1 MKKIKTGFALAT
13 LSLVLLSGCG
23 GTSDISSS
31 EEPISS
37 SGDSSVIDTT
47 SSSSDTVSS
56 SSSTYTAVEDYD
68 VVGQTKIKLEDGLFE
83 KIMATKSSEDYDED
97 FMDFTDDGVERM
109 LTESDYAPND
119 EDEVFTN
126 YVDGDTTQ
134 FTSYNGCYTVKVRY
148 LGVDTPES
156 TSEIEEWGKSASL
169 FNKSKLQSAKHVIVQ
184 SAGCAQTGECVPA
197 DLDSYNRSLAYVWY
211 TDVENPTQDDFRNLN
226 LELVYEGYS
235 LFSGT
240 LEEMD
245 EDFYYAFVDAND
257 IAKSQKKHMYSG
269 EEDPNYYYGDAVEL
283 GLDRLYDENFYTN
296 SDDYGNKYSMY
307 CDEYTKWTFEGV
319 VSKKGGT
326 DFYIQ
331 DTIDGETY
339 GLYVFTLRS
348 YAPIKVGNRI
358 KISGILQYYGGAYEL
373 CGISYSAFNPKNGDI
388 EYVYDEDGNRI
399 TEEVT
404 PIKATPQEIYDGK
417 YQAVLVEVV
426 DESASDQNI
435 YFNVAESTYNG
446 ETSSYS
452 YGGSQERDS
461 YNTAHPFYNTDN
473 DMVIYGRYGSDMGT
487 VSSFSTFINNA
498 DYLRIK
504 IVDDATVFGDYT
516 STVSTVAEDGT
527 LTDSTTYNYT
537 DTAVCTYKYFTGGT
551 SRYVPGNADAVTD
564 SSKLVAG
571 NKVYDTT
578 YTRKKVG
585 SLIGIAINY
594 VSTGGNQKYSINVCG
609 SGDISEISEIA

>member
-23 GTSDISSS
+23 GATETSSS
-31 EEPISS
+31 EENSS
-37 SGDSSVIDTT
+37 LTDSTET
-47 SSSSDTVSS
+47 SSTASS
-56 SSSTYTAVEDYD
+56 SSSSVVEDYD
-68 VVGQTKIKLEDGLFE
+68 VVGQTKIKLADGLFE
-83 KIMATKSSEDYDED
+83 KIMATKPDEDYHED
-97 FMDFTDDGVERM
+97 YMDFTDDGVERM

-156 TSEIEEWGKSASL
+156 TSEIEEWGKSASN
-169 FNKSKLQSAKHVIVQ
+169 FNKNILKNAKHVIVQ
-184 SAGCAQTGECVPA
+184 SAGCAKTGECVPA

-211 TDVENPTQDDFRNLN
+211 TNEENPTQDDFRNLN

-257 IAKSQKKHMYSG
+257 IAKAQKKHMYSS
-269 EEDPNYYYGDAVEL
+269 ETDPNYYYGDAVEL
-283 GLDRLYDENFYTN
+283 GLDRLYDTNFYTN

-319 VSKKGGT
+319 VSKKDGT
-326 DFYIQ
+326 AFYLQ

-339 GLYVFTLRS
+339 GLYVYTLRS

-358 KISGILQYYGGAYEL
+358 KVSGVLQYYGGAYEL
-373 CGISYSAFNPKNGDI
+373 TGLSYSAFNHQDGDI
-388 EYVYDEDGNRI
+388 EYVYDSDGNKI
-399 TEEVT
+399 TEEIE
-404 PIKATPQEIYDGK
+404 PIKATPQEIYEGK

-426 DESASDQNI
+426 DESASNQCV
-435 YFNVAESTYNG
+435 YFNTSDSTYNG
-446 ETSSYS
+446 ETTSYS
-452 YGGSQERDS
+452 YGGSQEVNT
-461 YNTAHPFYNTDN
+461 YNSAHPFYNTDN
-473 DMVIYGRYGSDMGT
+473 SMVVYGRYGSDMSN
-487 VSSFSTFINNA
+487 VSSFSTLINNA

-504 IVDDATVFGDYT
+504 ISDDAIVYGDY
-516 STVSTVAEDGT
+516 SSSVSTVAEDGS
-527 LTDSTTYNYT
+527 LTAATEYDYSGVSVN
-537 DTAVCTYKYFTGGT
+537 TYKFFTGGT
-551 SRYVPGNADAVTD
+551 SRYVPGNAPGSLD
-564 SSKLVAG
+564 SSKLAAG

-578 YTRKKVG
+578 YVRKKVG
-585 SLIGIAINY
+585 HLVGIAINY

-609 SGDISEISEIA
+609 TGDLSDITEIA

>member
-1 MKKIKTGFALAT
+1 MKKIKKGFALAT

-23 GTSDISSS
+23 GTTDTSSS
-31 EEPISS
+31 EENSSLTDSSETSSTAISS
-37 SGDSSVIDTT
+37 ST
-47 SSSSDTVSS
+47 
-56 SSSTYTAVEDYD
+56 VEDYD
-68 VVGQTKIKLEDGLFE
+68 VVGQTKIKLADGLFE
-83 KIMATKSSEDYDED
+83 QIMADKPDEDYHED
-97 FMDFTDDGVERM
+97 YMDFTDDGVERM

-169 FNKSKLQSAKHVIVQ
+169 FNKSKLKSAKHVIVQ

-257 IAKSQKKHMYSG
+257 IAKAQKKHMYSS
-269 EEDPNYYYGDAVEL
+269 ETDPNYYYGDAVEL
-283 GLDRLYDENFYTN
+283 GLDRLYDTSFYTN

-319 VSKKGGT
+319 VSKKAGT

-339 GLYVFTLRS
+339 GLYIFTLRS
-348 YAPIKVGNRI
+348 YAPVKVGNRI
-358 KISGILQYYGGAYEL
+358 KVSGVLQYYGGTYEL
-373 CGISYSAFNPKNGDI
+373 CGISYSAFNHQNGDI
-388 EYVYDEDGNRI
+388 EYVYDSDGNKI
-399 TEEVT
+399 TETVE
-404 PIKATPQEIYDGK
+404 PIKATPQEIYEGK

-426 DESASDQNI
+426 DESAADQNI
-435 YFNVAESTYNG
+435 YFNTADSTYYG
-446 ETSSYS
+446 ETTSYD
-452 YGGSQERDS
+452 YGGSQELDT
-461 YNTAHPFYNTDN
+461 YNSAHPFYNTDN
-473 DMVIYGRYGSDMGT
+473 DMVVFGRYGSDMGN
-487 VSSFSTFINNA
+487 VSSFSTLINNA

-504 IVDDATVFGDYT
+504 IVDDATVYGDYT
-516 STVSTVAEDGT
+516 STVSTVASDGS
-527 LTDSTTYNYT
+527 LTDATTVENT
-537 DTAVCTYKYFTGGT
+537 GVSVNTYKFFTGGT
-551 SRYVPGNADAVTD
+551 SRYVPGNAEGSLD

-578 YTRKKVG
+578 YVRKKVG

>member
-1 MKKIKTGFALAT
+1 MNNKKRLTSIAVAA
-13 LSLVLLSGCG
+13 LSLIGLAGCG
-23 GTSDISSS
+23 GGET
-31 EEPISS
+31 
-37 SGDSSVIDTT
+37 SSVESSAEESSVTEST
-47 SSSSDTVSS
+47 ST

-68 VVGQTKIKLEDGLFE
+68 VVGETKIKLEDGLFE
-83 KIMATKSSEDYDED
+83 KIMATKTSEDYDED

-197 DLDSYNRSLAYVWY
+197 DLDTYNRSLAYVWY

-257 IAKSQKKHMYSG
+257 IAKSQGKHMYSDDV
-269 EEDPNYYYGDAVEL
+269 DPNYYYGDAVEL
-283 GLDRLYDENFYTN
+283 GLDRLYDESFYTN

-319 VSKKGGT
+319 VSKKAGT

-331 DTIDGETY
+331 DTIDGTTY

-348 YAPIKVGNRI
+348 YAPVKVGNRI
-358 KISGILQYYGGAYEL
+358 KVSGILQYYGGAYEL

-388 EYVYDEDGNRI
+388 EYVYDENGNKI
-399 TEEVT
+399 TETVE
-404 PIKATPQEIYDGK
+404 PIKATPEEIYEGK

-426 DESASDQNI
+426 DESLSEDNQAV
-435 YFNVAESTYNG
+435 YFNTSESTYNG
-446 ETSSYS
+446 ETTSYA
-452 YGGSQERDS
+452 YGGSQERNT
-461 YNTAHPFYNTDN
+461 YNDAHPFYNTDN
-473 DMVIYGRYGSDMGT
+473 SMVVFGRYGSDMSN
-487 VSSFSTFINNA
+487 VSSFSTLISNS

-516 STVSTVAEDGT
+516 STVSTVADDLT
-527 LTDSTTYNYT
+527 LTDSTDYNYT
-537 DTAVCTYKYFTGGT
+537 ETAVCTYKNFTGGT
-551 SRYVPGNADAVTD
+551 HTYVPGNAAATAD
-564 SSKLVAG
+564 SSKLVSG
-571 NKVYDTT
+571 NKVYETT
-578 YTRKKVG
+578 FVRKKAG

-609 SGDISEISEIA
+609 SGDISDISEIA